1 MAMGLKSTTQ
11 RRITHW
17 RAAGGL
23 AALAALAACGGS
35 TTSTTVGSAQEAV
48 MIQKG
53 TYVYDPSRRHAPVSL
68 SGEDLVGLEPR

>member
-1 MAMGLKSTTQ
+1 MAMGLKSTTHQ
-11 RRITHW
+11 RITQW

-23 AALAALAACGGS
+23 AALAVLAACGGPS
-35 TTSTTVGSAQEAV
+35 TSSTVGSAQEAV

-68 SGEDLVGLEPR
+68 SGADLVGLEPR